1 MKLNFFNQNKTKII
15 INTQPRSGTR
25 FLRNELLKNLK
36 IKDTEILATSGI
48 ELFKKPYNEYKQIN
62 ILRDPKDSIV
72 SWCAQTR
79 FFNKTD
85 DKEIFSDKDIK
96 NYKDIRLNRS
106 NVLHCINLFENFYEY
121 LIKNQNNL
129 FFIDFNQ
136 LIETPN
142 VIVDKISK
150 EYNLEFKTQKLN
162 NSILFDSFSTS
173 FLKTSKN
180 IQQYQIVKKDIEKYE
195 EKVEKL
201 YQTYIDLKTK
211 VLIKE

>member
-1 MKLNFFNQNKTKII
+1 MNLFNKSKTKII

-25 FLRNELLKNLK
+25 FLRNELIKNLK

-48 ELFKKPYNEYKQIN
+48 ELFEKPYNQYKQIN
-62 ILRDPKDSIV
+62 ILRDPKDSII

-79 FFNKTD
+79 FFNKT
-85 DKEIFSDKDIK
+85 KNSEVFSDKDIK
-96 NYKDIRLNRS
+96 NYKDFRLDRN

-129 FFIDFNQ
+129 FFVDFDQ
-136 LIETPN
+136 LIENPH
-142 VIVDKISK
+142 IVVNKISK

-162 NSILFDSFSTS
+162 DSILFDSFSTS

-195 EKVEKL
+195 EKVKKL
-201 YQTYIDLKTK
+201 HEIYVDLKTK
-211 VLIKE
+211 NLVKE

>member
-1 MKLNFFNQNKTKII
+1 MKLNFFNQDKTKII
-15 INTQPRSGTR
+15 INTQPRSASR

-36 IKDTEILATSGI
+36 IKDTEIFASSGI
-48 ELFKKPYNEYKQIN
+48 ELFEKPYNEYKQIN
-62 ILRDPKDSIV
+62 ILRDPKESII

-79 FFNKTD
+79 FFCKIPD
-85 DKEIFSDKDIK
+85 GEIFSDIDIK
-96 NYKDIRLNRS
+96 NYKDIRLDRN
-106 NVLHCINLFENFYEY
+106 NVLHCISLFENFYEY

-129 FFIDFNQ
+129 FFIDFNE
-136 LIETPN
+136 LIKNPD

-150 EYNLEFKTQKLN
+150 DYNLEFKTQKLN
-162 NSILFDSFSTS
+162 SSILFDSFSTL

-195 EKVEKL
+195 ERVEKL
-201 YQTYIDLKTK
+201 YQTYIDLKTE

>member
-48 ELFKKPYNEYKQIN
+48 ELFEKPYNEYKQIN